1 MSDTRNPF
9 SEPSPAHTCPH
20 CGRTAITSEGHVVA
34 DISGIWRVYRCQ
46 DYSRELL
53 RPVEPRPSPL
63 RGDGHATV
71 PNSDPRTI
79 TSPWHSSRPTDRPVY
94 HTDARCL
101 DGGAIP
107 LKARSD

>member
-53 RPVEPRPSPL
+53 RPIEPRPSPL
-63 RGDGHATV
+63 GVTGTRR
-71 PNSDPRTI
+71 SRTR
-79 TSPWHSSRPTDRPVY
+79 TADYHLTLALQPTDGSTGLP
-94 HTDARCL
+94 HGCAL
-101 DGGAIP
+101 P
-107 LKARSD
+107 